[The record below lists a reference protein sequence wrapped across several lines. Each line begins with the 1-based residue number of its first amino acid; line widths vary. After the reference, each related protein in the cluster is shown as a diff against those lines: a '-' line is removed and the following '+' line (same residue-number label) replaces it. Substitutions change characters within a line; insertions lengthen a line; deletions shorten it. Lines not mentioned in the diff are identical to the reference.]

1 MKWLTLE
8 KIKQQCRIE
17 TDFTLEDTLLTGYG
31 ESAESTILNHL
42 NRTYYDLLEQYG
54 TIPQDIINASL
65 MLVDV
70 WYQHR
75 SPVEALSMSIVPYT
89 FDLLIKPYMRLAGS
103 IGGGEDVQTVT
114 LGSDVKIAFTADL
127 PDDLKL
133 SDIDFTGKVI
143 NADTNTDVDFTKADC
158 IMVDEGESYVVLVDT
173 EETGVG
179 TLMLKLTIHIP
190 DTDYQRGYRKEV
202 ININPKVRVT
212 G

>member
-1 MKWLTLE
+1 
-8 KIKQQCRIE
+8 
-17 TDFTLEDTLLTGYG
+17 
-31 ESAESTILNHL
+31 
-42 NRTYYDLLEQYG
+42 
-54 TIPQDIINASL
+54 
-65 MLVDV
+65 
-70 WYQHR
+70 
-75 SPVEALSMSIVPYT
+75 
-89 FDLLIKPYMRLAGS
+89 MRLASS